1 LARLGNGCIDRALHE
16 EPSLSSSSSESE
28 EDEEDDESEPDDD
41 DDDELCVA
49 RLRLAEAADVSELED
64 ELDVERLLARAP
76 RRCSKTPNPR
86 S

>member
-1 LARLGNGCIDRALHE
+1 LARLGNGCIDRALRE

-28 EDEEDDESEPDDD
+28 EDDESKLD
-41 DDDELCVA
+41 DDDELRVA
-49 RLRLAEAADVSELED
+49 RLRLAEAADVSESED
-64 ELDVERLLARAP
+64 ELDVERLLALAP